1 MQLPVYARLFYFTK
15 SLDVKRL
22 ELMKLFKNSI
32 YKRSIRQESKMYKN
46 ASARSSLSNNFYFL
60 YSLRLFST
68 VIASGSVNLALTLK
82 VIGNK

>member
-46 ASARSSLSNNFYFL
+46 ASARSSLSKKIFIYYIL
-60 YSLRLFST
+60 YVYLVLYLHPDQLFSFNFE
-68 VIASGSVNLALTLK
+68 SNW
-82 VIGNK
+82 